1 MDINLVLYKQLIFSV
16 KFQLFA
22 FYWREE
28 YNMIFTRKIQKNT
41 MHSYGLITIPKP
53 IMGVWSDIEKLDML
67 FDEAHGTIVITPRR

>member
-28 YNMIFTRKIQKNT
+28 YNMIFTRKIQKNSQ
-41 MHSYGLITIPKP
+41 HKYGLITVPKA
-53 IMGVWSDIEKLDML
+53 ILDVWPDIKSVDML
-67 FDEAHGTIVITPRR
+67 FDEAHGTIVITPRK